1 MLTQK
6 LQTLPELPGCYLMR
20 NQLNEIIYVG
30 KAINLKHRVNSYF
43 NRINDYKT
51 TQLVKQITDFDFII
65 TNSEKESLLLEI
77 NLIKKYRPRFN
88 IMFMDD
94 KSYPY
99 LKLSNEV
106 FPTLTVVRELKKD
119 PKSTYYGPYPNSKA
133 ANLTAKIINEIF
145 PLKKCKVMP
154 KKVCLYYHLGQCLGM
169 CEYPVDQMVY
179 DKIVDQVTD
188 LLKHSQQ
195 ELKALLLDKMNHY
208 SQQMQYEQAK
218 QYRDYLQA
226 LEYVVDRQN
235 VEFAERLKV
244 DLINYAIDRGMIAIQ
259 VLMIR
264 DGKLLDKISHIYPV
278 YDLQDAM
285 ETFILQLYEA
295 HLPPQQ
301 VILPVEVDITNLQA
315 SSSIKFVHYQ
325 RGKFTKL
332 LELAKQNATQNL
344 KQRLE
349 IQSKDLKLRTEAII
363 QLNQLL
369 GKDIHRIEIFDNSH
383 LGGTHNVSAMV
394 VAEDGE
400 FNRKAYRLYNLKTA
414 YQSDLES
421 FREVLYRRYQ
431 KALVNGEMQ
440 PCDLVIVDGGWQQI
454 KVAKQVLESLN
465 MELLVVGLAKDDQ
478 HQTASLIN
486 DSGHPLT
493 LKHDSEAFRFL
504 TQLQDEVHRFVISHH
519 QRLRSKAMVDSTL
532 DHIPNIGPKRK
543 ALLLKSF
550 KSFANIKKQTLE
562 QLIEIIGIKSGQ
574 QLYDYLHSGQ
584 LDDIIDKV
592 IK

>member
-226 LEYVVDRQN
+226 LE
-235 VEFAERLKV
+235 K
-244 DLINYAIDRGMIAIQ
+244 LI
-259 VLMIR
+259 
-264 DGKLLDKISHIYPV
+264 
-278 YDLQDAM
+278 
-285 ETFILQLYEA
+285 
-295 HLPPQQ
+295 
-301 VILPVEVDITNLQA
+301 
-315 SSSIKFVHYQ
+315 
-325 RGKFTKL
+325 
-332 LELAKQNATQNL
+332 
-344 KQRLE
+344 
-349 IQSKDLKLRTEAII
+349 
-363 QLNQLL
+363 
-369 GKDIHRIEIFDNSH
+369 
-383 LGGTHNVSAMV
+383 
-394 VAEDGE
+394 
-400 FNRKAYRLYNLKTA
+400 
-414 YQSDLES
+414 
-421 FREVLYRRYQ
+421 
-431 KALVNGEMQ
+431 
-440 PCDLVIVDGGWQQI
+440 
-454 KVAKQVLESLN
+454 
-465 MELLVVGLAKDDQ
+465 
-478 HQTASLIN
+478 
-486 DSGHPLT
+486 
-493 LKHDSEAFRFL
+493 
-504 TQLQDEVHRFVISHH
+504 
-519 QRLRSKAMVDSTL
+519 
-532 DHIPNIGPKRK
+532 
-543 ALLLKSF
+543 
-550 KSFANIKKQTLE
+550 
-562 QLIEIIGIKSGQ
+562 
-574 QLYDYLHSGQ
+574 
-584 LDDIIDKV
+584 
-592 IK
+592 